1 MLLSV
6 ASPPFLPLSGCFA
19 SEVPQCFDALEET
32 FAPPDLSVPLA
43 TRLSSL
49 PPASAGSFGGG
60 FGSGA
65 TNGGNSSNFSVPCF
79 FGKENLVLSWK
90 APKKHPSN
98 QLCKL
103 FMPS

>member
-6 ASPPFLPLSGCFA
+6 ASPPCLSLSGCFA

-49 PPASAGSFGGG
+49 PPASAGSFGEVLGRVQQ
-60 FGSGA
+60 
-65 TNGGNSSNFSVPCF
+65 TVVTRRF
-79 FGKENLVLSWK
+79 FTCRFFWNENLVVR
-90 APKKHPSN
+90 
-98 QLCKL
+98 
-103 FMPS
+103 